1 MDGTLP
7 WSLFNTLEAA
17 FSSLGN
23 VALVVAINPW
33 VLAAVVPV
41 RLGLR
46 RTKTLSV
53 HIGILAYEITLDSKS
68 VTPISNFFVIQ
79 MAGAFFFLRH
89 VFLLTS
95 REAKRLEAIAYSPVM
110 VQVSE
115 TVQGMY
121 RLVTDLGPFFRWM

>member
-7 WSLFNTLEAA
+7 WSLFNTLEAV

-46 RTKTLSV
+46 RTYRSILEFSHTRLLSDT
-53 HIGILAYEITLDSKS
+53 H
-68 VTPISNFFVIQ
+68 F
-79 MAGAFFFLRH
+79 
-89 VFLLTS
+89 
-95 REAKRLEAIAYSPVM
+95 
-110 VQVSE
+110 
-115 TVQGMY
+115 
-121 RLVTDLGPFFRWM
+121 